1 MANRDRIGMCALLV
15 AACGMVAGVAMGDDG
30 AKDPSQIAA
39 PGPGGPGAP
48 AEGGDDGDE
57 SGAPKLKP
65 WAEVSKG
72 YEQVQSV
79 DGKSFMGLWVR
90 KRDGAMLAEMPA
102 GWAGQKHFFAMTT
115 PTGDSY
121 AGLQAGDIYVYWKR
135 VENRMLLI
143 EPNLG
148 VRSTGD
154 QESKRAIKD
163 IFTDRVILDV
173 AVVTTGPGGQPVID
187 LKELLVGRAREFYGL
202 AVAGANPRLA
212 TLVKAKAFPENV
224 EITWEMPGEGGR
236 LQQFH
241 YSISL
246 IPENTGYKPRVADER
261 VGYFT
266 TVYRDLGKFRDDE
279 KWIRYVNR
287 WRLEK
292 RDPDRKLSPPK
303 DPIVYY
309 IESTTPVRYR
319 RYVREGILSWNK
331 AFEKV
336 GILDAIEVR
345 QQDAESGSYMDIDPE
360 DVRYNFVRWL
370 ANDMGTAIGPSR
382 VHPLTGQIL
391 DADVV
396 LTDGWIRHFW
406 FEFGEVMPELA
417 MEGFSPETMAWL
429 DQNPQWDPRVRLA
442 DPAKRN
448 FMIAQRANAG
458 VAPYGGHP
466 MGVLDPEVQ
475 KSKGESRLIGREEF
489 DGMVGRTCQV
499 QGLCRLAHGKA
510 LDMGIMRLALDMVT
524 AEEMMEF
531 APEDEGGG
539 DKKDEKKGEKKE
551 PKWDTID
558 GVPDWFV
565 GPALIELTAHEVG
578 HTLGLRHNF
587 KASSIYTWNQ
597 INSDEVKGKKPWSSS
612 VMDYCPTNF
621 YVKDGKP
628 QGDFHSEGLGAYDFW
643 AIEFG
648 YTSEDTKEVLK
659 RVAEPE
665 LVYATDE
672 DTSGPDPLARRYDMG
687 ANTIDY
693 GNSQMELARYHRG
706 RLLEKFVKD
715 GQSWSRVRKGYTI
728 TLGMQT
734 RSLSMIARWVGGAYV
749 NRDRKGDPNARSPVQ
764 VVAPAQQRAA
774 LKWCIDN
781 AFYDAAFGLTPE
793 LLEKMTVDKWMDEGG
808 WQDTMTDATFPVHD
822 RIAGIQT
829 STLTML
835 MNPSTLRRVYD
846 NEFRTPAGE
855 DALTLP
861 ELMTTVSD
869 SIWSELEDGPGGR
882 VTARKPYISSL
893 RRGLQAEHM
902 ARMIDLMFSKSI
914 SGEAAKPISNL
925 AAVQLRAIGDKIG
938 KRVDKGADGLDPYSF
953 AHLSQAKA
961 KIAKALEAQY
971 TYPSTGGGGGA
982 GLFGGFHVVPKT
994 NSGDSSAK

>member
-1 MANRDRIGMCALLV
+1 MANRERIGLCAMLV
-15 AACGMVAGVAMGDDG
+15 AVCGLAGGLAQGEPV
-30 AKDPSQIAA
+30 KDPALIAA
-39 PGPGGPGAP
+39 PGAPEGGGGGGPG
-48 AEGGDDGDE
+48 GGDDD
-57 SGAPKLKP
+57 APKLKP

-72 YEQVQSV
+72 YEQVQAA
-79 DGKSFMGLWVR
+79 DGKSFFGLWVR
-90 KRDGAMLAEMPA
+90 KRDGAMLAEFPA
-102 GWAGQKHFFAMTT
+102 GWQGQKHFFAMTV
-115 PTGDSY
+115 PTGDAY
-121 AGLQAGDIYVYWKR
+121 AGLQAGDMYAYWKR
-135 VENRMLLI
+135 LENRMVLI

-163 IFTDRVILDV
+163 IFTDRVVLDV
-173 AVVTTGPGGQPVID
+173 PVVTMGPGGQPVID
-187 LKELLVGRAREFYGL
+187 MRDLLVGRAREFYGGT
-202 AVAGANPRLA
+202 AGTANGRLA
-212 TLVKAKAFPENV
+212 TLVKAKAFPENI
-224 EITWEMPGEGGR
+224 EITWEMPAAGSR

-279 KWIRYVNR
+279 KWVRYINR

-303 DPIVYY
+303 EPIIYY
-309 IESTTPVRYR
+309 IEATTPVRYR
-319 RYVREGILSWNK
+319 RYVRDGILSWNK

-345 QQDAESGSYMDIDPE
+345 QQDAESGAYMDIDPE

-406 FEFGEVMPELA
+406 YEFGEVMPELA

-429 DQNPQWDPRVRLA
+429 DQNPQWDPRIRLA
-442 DPAKRN
+442 DPAKRD
-448 FMIAQRANAG
+448 FILAQRAGRG
-458 VAPYGGHP
+458 VAAYGGHP
-466 MGVLDPEVQ
+466 IALLDPEV
-475 KSKGESRLIGREEF
+475 KERAGDSRLIGTKEF
-489 DGMVGRTCQV
+489 DGMAGRTSQV
-499 QGLCRLAHGKA
+499 QGMCRLSQGKA
-510 LDMGIMRLALDMVT
+510 LDMGLMRLALDMIT
-524 AEEMMEF
+524 ADELAEM
-531 APEDEGGG
+531 APDEGDEGG
-539 DKKDEKKGEKKE
+539 KKDDQKEGKKGEKKE
-551 PKWDTID
+551 QKWELID

-587 KASSIYTWNQ
+587 KASSVYTWSQ
-597 INSDEVKGKKPWSSS
+597 LNSDEVKGKKPWSSS

-621 YVKDGKP
+621 YIKDGKP

-648 YTSEDTKEVLK
+648 YTGGDTKDILK

-672 DTSGPDPLARRYDMG
+672 DTSGPDPLARRYDMA
-687 ANTIDY
+687 ANSIDY
-693 GNSQMELARYHRG
+693 ANAQMELANYHRG
-706 RLLEKFVKD
+706 RLLDKFVQD
-715 GQSWSRVRKGYTI
+715 GQSWSRVRKGYNI
-728 TLGMQT
+728 TLGLQM
-734 RSLSMIARWVGGAYV
+734 RSLSMTARWVGGTYV
-749 NRDRKGDPNARSPVQ
+749 NRDRKGDPNARSPIQ
-764 VVAPAQQRAA
+764 VVAPAQQRAG

-781 AFYDAAFGLTPE
+781 AFFDKSFGLTPE
-793 LLEKMTVDKWMDEGG
+793 MLDKMTVDKWSDEGG
-808 WQDTMTDATFPVHD
+808 WQDTMTDAPFPVHD
-822 RIAGIQT
+822 QIAGIQS

-835 MNPSTLRRVYD
+835 LNPSTLRRVYD
-846 NEFRTPAGE
+846 NEFRTPSSE

-861 ELMTTVSD
+861 ELIGTISD
-869 SIWSELEDGPGGR
+869 SIWSELDEGPSGK

-893 RRGLQAEHM
+893 RRGLQAEHLK
-902 ARMIDLMFSKSI
+902 RMIDLTFPSAI
-914 SGEAAKPISNL
+914 RGEATKPISNL
-925 AAVQLRAIGDKIG
+925 AVVQLRKLQEKIG
-938 KRVDKGADGLDPYSF
+938 KRADKGADSLDPYSF
-953 AHLSQAKA
+953 AHLTEAKA
-961 KIAKALEAQY
+961 RIQKALDAQY
-971 TYPSTGGGGGA
+971 TYNAGGGGG
-982 GLFGGFHVVPKT
+982 GFGGFFFKQPE
-994 NSGDSSAK
+994 GAE